1 MSQGIIGGV
10 VQLFFG
16 WRVKVLTGSNIAA
29 AIIWFAGTVQC
40 CKSRFED
47 SVITLL
53 TKSTIVAGIGTGIAV
68 IIVPE
73 FLSKHLQSI
82 ISPL

>member
-16 WRVKVLTGSNIAA
+16 WRVKVLTGGNIAA

-40 CKSRFED
+40 CKSHLED
-47 SVITLL
+47 YVVSLL
-53 TKSTIVAGIGTGIAV
+53 TKSNTVAGIGTGIAV

-73 FLSKHLQSI
+73 FLSK
-82 ISPL
+82 P